1 MALPRRR
8 YLLIM
13 EAPTTIRDFVDAVS
27 NADGEAAGMLVTE
40 DATFRLP
47 GDKVLPPGREGA
59 RAFAA
64 QHAESNGNKPSVELL
79 DAESTSND
87 RWLTSLRFSSLFLE
101 TGEMSFDFTVD
112 GARISALE
120 AFPSYEE
127 AVAAT
132 RD

>member
-1 MALPRRR
+1 
-8 YLLIM
+8 M
-13 EAPTTIRDFVDAVS
+13 EAPTTIRDFIDAVS
-27 NADGEAAGMLVTE
+27 NADGDTAEMLVTE

-47 GDKVLPPGREGA
+47 GGKVLPPGLDGA

-64 QHAESNGNKPSVELL
+64 LHTESNGNKPSVELL

-87 RWLTSLRFSSLFLE
+87 RWLASLRFSSLFLE
-101 TGEMSFDFTVD
+101 TGEMTFDFVVGGVFTVD
-112 GARISALE
+112 GDRISTLE

>member
-1 MALPRRR
+1 
-8 YLLIM
+8 M
-13 EAPTTIRDFVDAVS
+13 EAPSTIREFVDAVS

-47 GDKVLPPGREGA
+47 GDKVLPPGPDGA

-64 QHAESNGNKPSVELL
+64 QHAESNGGKPSVELVG
-79 DAESTSND
+79 AESASDD

-101 TGEMSFDFTVD
+101 TGEMSFDFTVGGVFTMD
-112 GARISALE
+112 GDRISALH

-127 AVAAT
+127 AVAAVH
-132 RD
+132 DGSGA